1 LRQNNETIR
10 NNNSISTSFYPSNDN
25 GVGVVSKIRKSARG
39 QDCQLR
45 FPSIC
50 NHNPETVVLCHINTP
65 FKGWSL
71 KSPDLFG
78 VYGCYECHKVLDG
91 QNTSHE
97 FTPEEVKIWAFEGM
111 IRTQKI
117 LMDEGL
123 IKI

>member
-1 LRQNNETIR
+1 MPHETTRTNNSLSNR
-10 NNNSISTSFYPSNDN
+10 NNINNSH
-25 GVGVVSKIRKSARG
+25 GGRLVMSKIRKSARG